1 MLDFIL
7 GIDSSLFHVLN
18 GILISES
25 TDIIFTFLTSVK
37 NTWPLYLSIA
47 LYIAF
52 KHKRNGIIAVLSL
65 ALSIGI
71 ADQVSTHILKPTF
84 NRERPCRQE
93 ENVRS
98 LIPCG
103 PGQSFPST
111 HAINNGC
118 IAMFIGLL
126 FPQLRMVII
135 IFAFLVS
142 YSRIYVGVHYPLDIV
157 GGLLLGS
164 LIGLVS
170 AKVVHSFL
178 AKLESNHQTL

>member
-18 GILISES
+18 RILISES

-65 ALSIGI
+65 ALTIGI

-142 YSRIYVGVHYPLDIV
+142 YSRIYVGVHYPLDVI
-157 GGLLLGS
+157 GGVIFG
-164 LIGLVS
+164 IAFGYVS
-170 AKVVHSFL
+170 ATIVQKHIDI
-178 AKLESNHQTL
+178 

>member
-65 ALSIGI
+65 ALTIGI

-84 NRERPCRQE
+84 NRERPCSQE
-93 ENVRS
+93 ENV
-98 LIPCG
+98 
-103 PGQSFPST
+103 
-111 HAINNGC
+111 
-118 IAMFIGLL
+118 
-126 FPQLRMVII
+126 
-135 IFAFLVS
+135 
-142 YSRIYVGVHYPLDIV
+142 
-157 GGLLLGS
+157 
-164 LIGLVS
+164 
-170 AKVVHSFL
+170 
-178 AKLESNHQTL
+178 